1 MELST
6 ADQVQDIEVTGTLN
20 ALFEVPDHQPLNT
33 ALIEL
38 RSTQWVKYEFRGRT
52 AANDRSFI
60 FQIFSDLE
68 DGTYEIPST
77 YNQYAAVY
85 LASHAGWTYASPNQS
100 ILYLTIS
107 ENKTLFSG
115 KIKADFDP
123 IEHKTDSSTLHV
135 TASLD
140 VKLSKALP

>member
-1 MELST
+1 MEVST

-20 ALFEVPDHQPLNT
+20 ALFEVPDHQPLNA

-77 YNQYAAVY
+77 YYQYAAVY
-85 LASHAGWTYASPNQS
+85 LASHTGWTYASPNQS

-107 ENKTLFSG
+107 ENKTRFSG
-115 KIKADFDP
+115 EIKADFDP

-135 TASLD
+135 TASLN

>member
-20 ALFEVPDHQPLNT
+20 ALFEVADHQPLNA

-38 RSTQWVKYEFRGRT
+38 RSTQRVKYEFRGRT
-52 AANDRSFI
+52 EANDRSFI

-77 YNQYAAVY
+77 YYQYAAFY
-85 LASHAGWTYASPNQS
+85 FANHAGWTYASPNQS
-100 ILYLTIS
+100 ILHLTIS
-107 ENKTLFSG
+107 ENKTRFSG
-115 KIKADFDP
+115 VIKADFDP
-123 IEHKTDSSTLHV
+123 IEHKIGASTLHV
-135 TASLD
+135 TASLG
-140 VKLSKALP
+140 VKLSKALF